1 MQQSIPLTPLS
12 LFLTFLKAG
21 GLTLGDGYAT
31 IHPVRR
37 ALVEKYGWTDEES
50 FTNDL
55 ATVQAMP
62 GIFNINLATY
72 LGKQLLGWKGSLAAL
87 AGMVL
92 PPFVL
97 LLLFATFYNNLREWA
112 FFRSF
117 LMGARPAIIAL
128 LVLSCIQVGKKSG
141 VTLSTV
147 WIPVLAAI
155 LIGLLGVSPTYIIL
169 GLAALGVLYGVIVLS
184 KE

>member
-117 LMGARPAIIAL
+117 MMGARPANNAV

>member
-62 GIFNINLATY
+62 GIFNINLAT
-72 LGKQLLGWKGSLAAL
+72 
-87 AGMVL
+87 
-92 PPFVL
+92 
-97 LLLFATFYNNLREWA
+97 
-112 FFRSF
+112 
-117 LMGARPAIIAL
+117 
-128 LVLSCIQVGKKSG
+128 
-141 VTLSTV
+141 
-147 WIPVLAAI
+147 
-155 LIGLLGVSPTYIIL
+155 
-169 GLAALGVLYGVIVLS
+169 
-184 KE
+184 